1 MGLASSNLAP
11 SAKRFDSEFM
21 QPTLLVAAAGM
32 GSRYGGLKQVD
43 PVGPGGETIIDY
55 SIYDAMRAGFGK
67 VVFVIRHDIEPAF
80 KEAVGNRFAK
90 RLPVEY
96 AFQELNAV
104 PSGFTVPPT
113 RQKPWGTGHAI
124 LVAEPLIHE
133 PFAMINADDFYGA
146 DSFKALCGYLNGARD
161 EAKEYSMVG
170 FVLRN
175 TLSEHGSVTRG
186 VCKVDKQKM
195 ILEQVVEMKHIER
208 RDKGGA
214 AHRDD
219 HGEHPLTGDEFVS
232 MNMWGFTPSLFGHL
246 RDDFRA
252 FLEKHGQEEKSEL
265 LIPSVVNT
273 LVAEKR
279 VRVKVLP
286 TTSTW
291 FGVTY
296 KEDRP
301 AVIESVRA
309 LIKRGEYPEKLWP

>member
-11 SAKRFDSEFM
+11 SAKRTDCKFM

-43 PVGPGGETIIDY
+43 PVGPNGETIIDY

-67 VVFVIRHDIEPAF
+67 VVFVIRRDIEQAF

-96 AFQELNAV
+96 AFQELNVV
-104 PSGFTVPPT
+104 PSGFAVPST

-124 LVAEPLIHE
+124 LVAGPLIHE

-146 DSFKALCGYLNGARD
+146 PSFKVLCHYLNTARD

-175 TLSEHGSVTRG
+175 TLSEHGAVTRG
-186 VCKVDKQKM
+186 VCAVDKQKM
-195 ILEQVVEMKHIER
+195 LLDHVIEMRHIER
-208 RDKGGA
+208 RNGA
-214 AHRDD
+214 ATHRDD
-219 HGEHPLTGDEFVS
+219 HGEHPLTGDEIVS

-246 RDDFRA
+246 QEEFRK
-252 FLEKHGQEEKSEL
+252 FLDKYGQEEKSEL

-273 LVAEKR
+273 LVAENK
-279 VRVKVLP
+279 VQVKVLP
-286 TTSTW
+286 TASTW

-309 LIKRGEYPEKLWP
+309 LIGRGEYPEKLWS